1 MGEMNQSNRA
11 PIANPITWRKE
22 NQSHANSSET
32 AARFVKRTAAHSF
45 CKVALGA
52 DKSFFYGTCGMR
64 LRTKQLF
71 PISYENFV
79 AQ

>member
-1 MGEMNQSNRA
+1 VGEMNQSNCA

-45 CKVALGA
+45 C
-52 DKSFFYGTCGMR
+52 
-64 LRTKQLF
+64 
-71 PISYENFV
+71 
-79 AQ
+79 